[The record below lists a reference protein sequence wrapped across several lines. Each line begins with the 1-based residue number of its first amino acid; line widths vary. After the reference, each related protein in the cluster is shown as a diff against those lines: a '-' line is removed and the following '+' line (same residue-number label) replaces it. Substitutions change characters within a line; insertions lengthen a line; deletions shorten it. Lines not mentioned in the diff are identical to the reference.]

1 MHNLPPDTAPG
12 GVMRTP
18 EAVLYGPEEIA
29 ALRAE
34 AHRLEAEE
42 VAA

>member
-1 MHNLPPDTAPG
+1 MNNLPPDPATG
-12 GVMRTP
+12 GVMHTP
-18 EAVLYGPEEIA
+18 EAVLYGPEELA
-29 ALRAE
+29 TLRAE